1 MANIAEKILNFAKS
15 QGISQKYIC
24 DQLGVG
30 NTYLLDAKRGK
41 NRITPD
47 RLAKIAE
54 ILHTTPEYL
63 RDETDDPAP
72 EQKEKTAVEI
82 DSGLKEMNEIF
93 NSLSPENR
101 AKLLELSRLYLD
113 AQSKNGENQ

>member
-1 MANIAEKILNFAKS
+1 MT
-15 QGISQKYIC
+15 
-24 DQLGVG
+24 D
-30 NTYLLDAKRGK
+30 
-41 NRITPD
+41 D

-63 RDETDDPAP
+63 RDETDDPSP
-72 EQKEKTAVEI
+72 RQKEKTAVEI
-82 DSGLKEMNEIF
+82 DSGLKEVYEIF
-93 NSLSPENR
+93 SALTPENR

>member
-1 MANIAEKILNFAKS
+1 MLNYDRLNDLIKKSGIKKAAICERLGRNYYYLRDAQKTNANIPDKDLTIIASMLN
-15 QGISQKYIC
+15 
-24 DQLGVG
+24 
-30 NTYLLDAKRGK
+30 
-41 NRITPD
+41 
-47 RLAKIAE
+47 
-54 ILHTTPEYL
+54 TTPEYL

-82 DSGLKEMNEIF
+82 DSGLQEVYDIF
-93 NSLSPENR
+93 SALNPENR

>member
-1 MANIAEKILNFAKS
+1 MVNIDRIKNLARE
-15 QGISQKYIC
+15 QGIKIKFIC
-24 DQLGVG
+24 ASLGLAE
-30 NTYLLDAKRGK
+30 TYLSNVKNGK
-41 NRITPD
+41 DRMTDD

-93 NSLSPENR
+93 NSLYPENR